1 MLCFKMNLEYARI
14 EICID
19 REFIFFNCCF
29 KLSNMLMRVLLHL
42 FICTALRA
50 HMIVVEA
57 LYKINYYYY
66 YDSHWLS
73 PLFVRLKRQI
83 SLCAADR
90 QTDRNRQT
98 ERTRNR
104 IALQNFNFKNL

>member
-19 REFIFFNCCF
+19 REFIFLNCF
-29 KLSNMLMRVLLHL
+29 RLSNMLMRVLLHL

-57 LYKINYYYY
+57 KIIYYYY

-83 SLCAADR
+83 CLCAADR

-104 IALQNFNFKNL
+104 IALQNFIFKNL